1 MKPIQKIEGSCVPLP
16 IKDIDTDMIIPA
28 QYMTSISQQGYG
40 KYLFD
45 RLKKDPQFPLNLD
58 CYREASI
65 IIAKD
70 NFGCGSSRE
79 HAVWSLMDAGFCAIL
94 STSFADIFR
103 TNSGKNGLLTI
114 ELPEQLIEKLL
125 VEATGGNLRLEIDLI
140 EQTVS
145 LGAKTIGRFTYDPFV
160 RYCLLQGLDDLE
172 YLLKHKSHID
182 RYFLEHSATLVD
194 VTKA

>member
-1 MKPIQKIEGSCVPLP
+1 MIPIQKIEGTCVPLP
-16 IKDIDTDMIIPA
+16 IRDIDTDMIIPA

-45 RLKKDPQFPLNLD
+45 RLKQDPQFPLNLD
-58 CYREASI
+58 CYNGASI

-79 HAVWSLMDAGFCAIL
+79 HAVWALMDAGYRAIL
-94 STSFADIFR
+94 STSFADIFK

-114 ELPEQLIEKLL
+114 ELPDQIIESLL
-125 VEATGGNLRLEIDLI
+125 AEASGGNLQLEIDLLQ
-140 EQTVS
+140 QTVCV
-145 LGAKTIGRFTYDPFV
+145 GEREVGNFTYDPFV

-172 YLLKHKSHID
+172 YLLKHKDYID
-182 RYFLEHSATLVD
+182 KYFLEHSDTLVD